1 MYLKSISISGFKSF
15 ARPTELRFGA
25 ELTAIVGPNG
35 AGKSNILDAVR
46 WCLGEQSMK
55 AIRGKKSVDVLFA
68 GSSGRGRANVAEVE
82 MVLDNS
88 DHLVPLDFA
97 EISITRR
104 LHRDGESEY
113 LLAGKPARL
122 ADITLLLAQ
131 ANFGQKSY
139 SIVSQGMVDHVVAAT
154 PSERLQFFIEATG
167 VRQYQIRRDEAVGK
181 LTLTAENLQ
190 EASSRLAELE
200 PILSSLTRQVK
211 RLEKRE
217 QLAAE
222 LSSWQRTFYW
232 HRAKVSNDEKIVIYR
247 QLHDAEAKQLAQR
260 NVVQQ
265 KRSAAQALAAGQ
277 QRTEL
282 FAKLQAAHAAAVAE
296 RDQLLRQAAVTAA
309 GAALPKRSSTTRNKY
324 NSKQG

>member
-154 PSERLQFFIEATG
+154 PS
-167 VRQYQIRRDEAVGK
+167 
-181 LTLTAENLQ
+181 
-190 EASSRLAELE
+190 
-200 PILSSLTRQVK
+200 
-211 RLEKRE
+211 
-217 QLAAE
+217 
-222 LSSWQRTFYW
+222 
-232 HRAKVSNDEKIVIYR
+232 
-247 QLHDAEAKQLAQR
+247 
-260 NVVQQ
+260 
-265 KRSAAQALAAGQ
+265 
-277 QRTEL
+277 
-282 FAKLQAAHAAAVAE
+282 
-296 RDQLLRQAAVTAA
+296 
-309 GAALPKRSSTTRNKY
+309 AALTGHFLISGFEP
-324 NSKQG
+324 